1 MKAKLARSLHLVH
14 RWLGMGAGLLV
25 LGWFVSGLVMIYVP
39 FPKLAA
45 EERLPKLTP
54 IQAEAI
60 RISPAEAAGRCP
72 GEARSLR
79 LSTLGDRPVFHF
91 LGKGGACSV
100 WADSGQP
107 VGPVSIEAA
116 SESARRFLGAQKV
129 GPTDTIERDQWT
141 VYTSY
146 NAHRPLYRI
155 AAGDAAG
162 TVLYVSSRSGEVL
175 LDTTRF
181 ERGWSWVGTVLH
193 WIYFTPLRDYDELW
207 RLILLWLSFPALLAA
222 ATGLWLGIKRLRLKK
237 RYPRG
242 HITPYRGV
250 KRWHHLLG
258 LTAGGV
264 TLTWLLSGWLSQ
276 HPFGLLEPSSPPPGA
291 ARRLAGGP
299 LQASGSLD
307 LLRRQLARQ
316 PDARE
321 AEWFRFGGRDY
332 LELRTPVGSARVDD
346 QAQAAA
352 PFSVETLVTA
362 VRALEDI
369 PVAQAELI
377 DKTDLYYYGH
387 RSPRP
392 LPVARI
398 RLADKQDT
406 TYYMNPDNGRI
417 LLRLDDANRRHR
429 WLFNAL
435 HRFDFPPVG
444 DRPLLWHVVVTTLCL
459 LGIALAGTGC
469 VMGWRRLGS
478 RSPARKK

>member
-1 MKAKLARSLHLVH
+1 MKAGLARRLHLVH
-14 RWLGMGAGLLV
+14 RWLGIGAGLLV

-39 FPKLAA
+39 FPKLTA
-45 EERLPKLTP
+45 EERLPKLAP
-54 IQAEAI
+54 IQGEAI
-60 RISPAEAAGRCP
+60 RISPAEAARLCP
-72 GEARSLR
+72 GELRSLR
-79 LSTLGDRPVFHF
+79 LSTLGDRPAFHF
-91 LGKGGACSV
+91 QGKGGACSV
-100 WADSGQP
+100 WADSGLP
-107 VGPVSIEAA
+107 VGPVAAEAA
-116 SESARRFLGAQKV
+116 AETARRFLGTQNV
-129 GPTDTIERDQWT
+129 GPVDTIERDQWT

-162 TVLYVSSRSGEVL
+162 TVLYVSSRSGEVQV
-175 LDTTRF
+175 DTTRF
-181 ERGWSWVGTVLH
+181 ERGWSWIGTVLH
-193 WIYFTPLRDYDELW
+193 WIYFTPLRDYSELW
-207 RLILLWLSFPALLAA
+207 RQILLWLSFPALLTA

-276 HPFGLLEPSSPPPGA
+276 HPFGLLELSSPPPGA
-291 ARRLAGGP
+291 ARQLAGGP
-299 LQASGSLD
+299 LQASGNLD
-307 LLRRQLARQ
+307 LLHRQLAHL

-332 LELRTPVGSARVDD
+332 LELRTPTGSIRVDD
-346 QAQAAA
+346 QAQIAA
-352 PFSVETLVTA
+352 PFSVETLAKA
-362 VRALEDI
+362 VHALEGI
-369 PVAQAELI
+369 PVARAELI
-377 DKTDLYYYGH
+377 HETDLYYYGH
-387 RSPRP
+387 RSPKP

-406 TYYMNPDNGRI
+406 TYYMDLASGRI

-435 HRFDFPPVG
+435 HRFDFPPIG
-444 DRPLLWHVVVTTLCL
+444 GLRPVWDIVVTALCL
-459 LGIALAGTGC
+459 LGAALAASGC
-469 VMGWRRLGS
+469 IIGRRRLGGP
-478 RSPARKK
+478 RQLHPK

>member
-1 MKAKLARSLHLVH
+1 MKAGLARSLHLVH
-14 RWLGMGAGLLV
+14 RWLGIGAGLLV
-25 LGWFVSGLVMIYVP
+25 LCWFVSGLVMIYVP
-39 FPKLAA
+39 FPKLTA
-45 EERLPKLTP
+45 EERLPKLAP

-60 RISPAEAAGRCP
+60 RISPAEAARLCP
-72 GEARSLR
+72 GEPRSLR
-79 LSTLGDRPVFHF
+79 LSTLDDRPVFHF

-100 WADSGQP
+100 WADSGLP
-107 VGPVSIEAA
+107 VGPVSAEAA
-116 SESARRFLGAQKV
+116 AKTARRFLGAETV
-129 GPTDTIERDQWT
+129 GSIDTIERDQWT

-175 LDTTRF
+175 VDTTRF
-181 ERGWSWVGTVLH
+181 ERGWSWIGTVLH
-193 WIYFTPLRDYDELW
+193 WIYFTPLRDYNELW
-207 RLILLWLSFPALLAA
+207 RQILLWLSFPALLTA

-242 HITPYRGV
+242 HVTPYKGV

-276 HPFGLLEPSSPPPGA
+276 HPFGLLELSSPPPGA
-291 ARRLAGGP
+291 ARQLAGGP
-299 LQASGSLD
+299 LQASGNPD
-307 LLRRQLARQ
+307 LLRRQLARL

-332 LELRTPVGSARVDD
+332 LELRSPAGTARTDD

-352 PFSVETLVTA
+352 PFSVEALAKA
-362 VRALEDI
+362 VHALEGI
-369 PVAQAELI
+369 PIAKAELI
-377 DKTDLYYYGH
+377 HEPDLYYYGH
-387 RSPRP
+387 RSPKP

-398 RLADKQDT
+398 RLADNQDT
-406 TYYMNPDNGRI
+406 TYYMDPASGRI

-435 HRFDFPPVG
+435 HRFDFPPIG
-444 DRPLLWHVVVTTLCL
+444 GLPALWNVVVTTLCL
-459 LGIALAGTGC
+459 LGAALAGSGC
-469 VMGWRRLGS
+469 VIGWRRLGS
-478 RSPARKK
+478 RHQPHR